1 MIKKYLYIFILSI
14 AFIFYHK
21 TLSGQQSPGK
31 NDTFFLAKKK
41 GMLGRFGKSISRA
54 APDDAPVKIEN
65 PFLQYKGKIIRK
77 IETIRLGIGFNTA
90 DTVQQKNNLA
100 IRTGKLFHKNT
111 SDNVIKNN
119 LFFKEGSLLF
129 PYLLADNERYL
140 RELPYIKDAWIL
152 VDFTENSTDS
162 VDVVVLTKDV
172 FSIGVKLNIS
182 NTHKGRVEVREENFM
197 GSGTRLLFST
207 YYENPRSPQTGFGAE
222 LVRRNI
228 GGSFIDWVS
237 GYQDY
242 KYAFSSDRNQESVIY
257 TRIEKP
263 LVTPYVPTTGALEW
277 SYQRTRN
284 VYDTDSIY
292 RRNVKYSY
300 YNIDAWFGYSLDSKR
315 SLYENREIRVHKFVA
330 LRPFKLR
337 FIEMP
342 VRSKDTFNYGYTN
355 STAIL
360 ASINIFR
367 QVFYK
372 TNFIYG
378 FGRTEDVPEGFSIAL
393 TGGYSA
399 KQNQGYIIKE
409 NIKRPYMGIDLSL
422 ANFRKKGLYINY
434 TFRVGGYYAHRHLED
449 VDILFNIEH
458 FTRLRKL
465 SSNWYNRVFLG
476 TGVTA
481 QANQVLNTP
490 LFLNSDFGLPY
501 FGNGVLNSDLRATV
515 KAESVFY
522 NTTKVLGFRFAPFVF
537 GDAILLKPSKDNLQH
552 SDIFTAIGGGI
563 RTRNENL
570 VFGTVELRGFYF
582 PRVNGQMKGWKIEI
596 NSNIRFKF
604 KSRFISRPDFVIPN

>member
-1 MIKKYLYIFILSI
+1 MIKKELYIFILFS
-14 AFIFYHK
+14 AFIFFHK
-21 TLSGQQSPGK
+21 TISGQQSPGK
-31 NDTFFLAKKK
+31 SDTFFLAKKK
-41 GMLGRFGKSISRA
+41 GMLGRFGKSISRS
-54 APDDAPVKIEN
+54 APDEAPVKVEN

-77 IETIRLGIGFNTA
+77 IETIRLGIGFNFA
-90 DTVQQKNNLA
+90 DTAQQKNNFA
-100 IRTGKLFHKNT
+100 IRAGTLFHKNT

-140 RELPYIKDAWIL
+140 RELPFVKDAWIL
-152 VDFTENSTDS
+152 VDFAEGSTDS
-162 VDVVVLTKDV
+162 VDVVILTKDV
-172 FSIGVKLNIS
+172 FSIGGKLNIN
-182 NTHKGRVEVREENFM
+182 NTNKGRVEIREENFL
-197 GSGTRLLFST
+197 GSGTRILFSA
-207 YYENPRSPQTGFGAE
+207 YHEKPRSPQTGFGGE
-222 LVRRNI
+222 LIRRNI

-242 KYAFSSDRNQESVIY
+242 KYAFSSGRNQESVIY

-284 VYDTDSIY
+284 VYDTDSLY
-292 RRNVKYSY
+292 KTNVKYSY

-315 SLYENREIRVHKFVA
+315 SLYENKEIRVHKFVA

-342 VRSKDTFNYGYTN
+342 SKYKDTFNYGYTN

-393 TGGYSA
+393 AGGYSA
-399 KQNQGYIIKE
+399 KQNEGYFIKE
-409 NIKRPYMGIDLSL
+409 NIKRPYMGIDMSL

-434 TFRVGGYYAHRHLED
+434 TLRVGAYYRKKRLED
-449 VDILFNIEH
+449 IDILLNIEH

-465 SSNWYNRVFLG
+465 SSNWYNRVFMG
-476 TGVTA
+476 TGITA

-501 FGNGVLNSDLRATV
+501 FSNGVLNSDFRATI

-537 GDAILLKPSKDNLQH
+537 GDAILLKPSKNNFQH
-552 SDIFTAIGGGI
+552 SDIFTAIGGGV

-570 VFGTVELRGFYF
+570 VFGTVELKGYYF
-582 PRVNGQMKGWKIEI
+582 PRVNGQMKGWKVEL

-604 KSRFISRPDFVIPN
+604 ISRFISRPDFVIPN